1 MEVNKIITD
10 YMNQNKYFKDEI
22 FENGLVN
29 VIKRDYEK
37 NKSYDYQE
45 IHPIWTGLKVT
56 GKCNFKC
63 SHCWADLHKE
73 ERSLEDL
80 KLAVDKF
87 QEIGIKHITIS
98 GGEPFL
104 RSDLIELVEYIK
116 TKGFHLSIFTN
127 ASLITYTDILK
138 LEEILDDIDVIQV
151 SLDGSTASIFKAQ
164 RNTDL
169 FQNVIKNIELLGK
182 SCITIRI
189 NMVAS
194 IFNVNDVVNVYRL
207 CEKYNV
213 DTFSISY
220 VYDLNKGKNIYA
232 DSHVQAFL
240 LEIAKCIVLSRNYK
254 TKFKPFIPLQFYS
267 NGALSE
273 KQQKETDF
281 WNYDLLLYR
290 FINDKGDMYP
300 EVSLEFEAL
309 KIGNIYENTSQEL
322 LNKSIEI
329 GNKLKVRNLGN
340 TECKFCDKIE
350 ICRGG
355 DMGRTYR
362 LLGDINKKDPYC
374 QKRWR

>member
-1 MEVNKIITD
+1 
-10 YMNQNKYFKDEI
+10 
-22 FENGLVN
+22 
-29 VIKRDYEK
+29 
-37 NKSYDYQE
+37 
-45 IHPIWTGLKVT
+45 
-56 GKCNFKC
+56 
-63 SHCWADLHKE
+63 
-73 ERSLEDL
+73 
-80 KLAVDKF
+80 
-87 QEIGIKHITIS
+87 
-98 GGEPFL
+98 
-104 RSDLIELVEYIK
+104 
-116 TKGFHLSIFTN
+116 
-127 ASLITYTDILK
+127 
-138 LEEILDDIDVIQV
+138 
-151 SLDGSTASIFKAQ
+151 
-164 RNTDL
+164 
-169 FQNVIKNIELLGK
+169 
-182 SCITIRI
+182 
-189 NMVAS
+189 MVAS
-194 IFNVNDVVNVYRL
+194 IFDVNDVVNVYSL

-220 VYDLNKGKNIYA
+220 VYDLNKGEKIYD
-232 DSHVQAFL
+232 DSHVQAFV

-290 FINDKGDMYP
+290 FTNDKGDMYP
-300 EVSLEFEAL
+300 EVSLEFDAL

-329 GNKLKVRNLGN
+329 GNKLKVRNLVN